1 MGERI
6 DREELRLLI
15 REALREALGDSLGP
29 PPSTTGEELS
39 PGRGRATEGRQNGAR
54 HPSPSPGPPRKGE
67 GDGYRKDTGVLTEA
81 TVVAAGKAHTRIII
95 GNEVAVTPLAR
106 DRARELKIEIVRQKP

>member
-15 REALREALGDSLGP
+15 REALREALGDS
-29 PPSTTGEELS
+29 PS
-39 PGRGRATEGRQNGAR
+39 PVRGTAREGGQNGAR
-54 HPSPSPGPPRKGE
+54 HPSSSRAPARKGE
-67 GDGYRKDTGVLTEA
+67 GEAYRKDTGVLTEA
-81 TVVAAGKAHTRIII
+81 TVVVAGKAHTRIII

-106 DRARELKIEIVRQKP
+106 DRARELKIDIVRQKP

>member
-15 REALREALGDSLGP
+15 RGALREALGNSA
-29 PPSTTGEELS
+29 S
-39 PGRGRATEGRQNGAR
+39 PVPGTAREGAQNGAR
-54 HPSPSPGPPRKGE
+54 HPSSSPAPSHKGE
-67 GDGYRKDTGVLTEA
+67 RDAYRKDTGVLTEA
-81 TVVAAGKAHTRIII
+81 AVAAAGKAHTRIII

-106 DRARELKIEIVRQKP
+106 DRARDLKIDIVRQKP

>member
-15 REALREALGDSLGP
+15 REALREALGAS
-29 PPSTTGEELS
+29 PSPARETA
-39 PGRGRATEGRQNGAR
+39 REGGQKGAR
-54 HPSPSPGPPRKGE
+54 HPSSSLAPPHKGE
-67 GDGYRKDTGVLTEA
+67 REAYRKDTGVLTEA
-81 TVVAAGKAHTRIII
+81 AVVSAGKAHTRIII

-106 DRARELKIEIVRQKP
+106 DRARELKIDIVRQKP

>member
-15 REALREALGDSLGP
+15 REALREALGASP
-29 PPSTTGEELS
+29 PPL
-39 PGRGRATEGRQNGAR
+39 RGRAREGGRMGAR
-54 HPSPSPGPPRKGE
+54 HPSSSPAPPHKGE
-67 GDGYRKDTGVLTEA
+67 GKDYRKDSGVLTEA
-81 TVVAAGKAHTRIII
+81 TVVAAGKAHTRIIVASD
-95 GNEVAVTPLAR
+95 VAVTPLAR